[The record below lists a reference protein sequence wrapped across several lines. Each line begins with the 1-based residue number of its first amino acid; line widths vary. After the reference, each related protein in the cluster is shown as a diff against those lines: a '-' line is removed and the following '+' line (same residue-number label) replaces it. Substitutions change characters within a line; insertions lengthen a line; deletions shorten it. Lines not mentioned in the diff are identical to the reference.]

1 MGLTYA
7 NVTLVNSVDAGM
19 ARRGA
24 IENEN
29 VRRMTVSA
37 LVDSGAYMLT
47 IDESTKT
54 QLGLDVFETREVE
67 LADGSRCECD
77 IVGPVDLYF
86 KNRRTTCDVLV
97 LPGATEVLLGAIPLE
112 GLDVLLDAK
121 TQQLIVHPARPY
133 LAGTK
138 VK

>member
-7 NVTLVNSVDAGM
+7 DITLLNSVDVGM

-24 IENEN
+24 MSNTD
-29 VRRMTVSA
+29 VRQINVSA

-47 IDESTKT
+47 VDTSIKT
-54 QLGLDVFETREVE
+54 QLGLDVFETLEVE
-67 LADGSRCECD
+67 LADGTRKECE
-77 IVGPVDLYF
+77 IAGPVILRF
-86 KNRRTTCDVLV
+86 KNRRTTCDALV

-112 GLDVLLDAK
+112 GLDVVLDAK
-121 TQQLIVHPARPY
+121 TQQLTVHPLRPY
-133 LAGTK
+133 IAGTK